1 MVRYVMVLC
10 RKIYNYSHTV
20 SYKEKERGRGGRTGI
35 ADDFPCAAKEGEKTF
50 LGVISVRLIR
60 KTN

>member
-1 MVRYVMVLC
+1 MVRSVMVLC

-20 SYKEKERGRGGRTGI
+20 SYKEKEWGGRDRTGI

-50 LGVISVRLIR
+50 SEGHFCPVDP
-60 KTN
+60 KD